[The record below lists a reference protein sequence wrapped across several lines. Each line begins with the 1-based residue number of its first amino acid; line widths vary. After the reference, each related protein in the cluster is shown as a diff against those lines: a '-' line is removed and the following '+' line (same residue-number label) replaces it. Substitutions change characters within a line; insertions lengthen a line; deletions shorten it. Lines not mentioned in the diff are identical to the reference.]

1 MRSSPEGWLMGL
13 GALLAG
19 MCARRRSHFLL
30 SRQKKVTKEKATPLA
45 VSPALRFGA
54 TCDARAWGGAA
65 ELAARLQRSAQTTA
79 ASQSTK
85 HGLAA
90 QPMPAPRPALL
101 GTARGEVKSTRAIA
115 ALGLRLVSA
124 AASRG
129 GFLAP
134 SPAGGR
140 GRGEGGCAWVKR
152 RNRQARWLAAFH
164 EPAWAGI
171 RLMKQQARCAGLIYS

>member
-1 MRSSPEGWLMGL
+1 MGFGAL
-13 GALLAG
+13 EALLAG
-19 MCARRRSHFLL
+19 ICARRRSHFLL

-45 VSPALRFGA
+45 VSLRF
-54 TCDARAWGGAA
+54 AA
-65 ELAARLQRSAQTTA
+65 GNLRCSGVGRRCGTRFALARSAQTTA

-115 ALGLRLVSA
+115 ALGLWLVSA

-129 GFLAP
+129 VP
-134 SPAGGR
+134 SCPLSHWRERVGVR
-140 GRGEGGCAWVKR
+140 V
-152 RNRQARWLAAFH
+152 NRFKNNSCLR
-164 EPAWAGI
+164 
-171 RLMKQQARCAGLIYS
+171 LIYGRYRHFPLEFSRRPCRALPGALA